1 MTIHLD
7 HITIDP
13 KWVNHFKR
21 IGSKVCIL
29 GFITGESITVAC
41 GVKTPDHNTIT
52 FSGTPEDLK
61 ELLSEYIE
69 ANELSERRTNKRKN
83 RPLTTASSYHTA

>member
-1 MTIHLD
+1 MKIRLG

-13 KWVNHFKR
+13 KRVNHFKQ
-21 IGSKVCIL
+21 IGSRVCIL
-29 GFITGESITVAC
+29 EFITGESITVAC
-41 GVKTPDHNTIT
+41 GVKTPDNNTIS

-69 ANELSERRTNKRKN
+69 TNKLPEKR
-83 RPLTTASSYHTA
+83 TG